1 MKLEECLR
9 NHLRTQR
16 NLETLNHTPKEYI
29 QFLFE
34 LNRVEVGRETPIK
47 IIIGIDGTGSMKKTF

>member
-47 IIIGIDGTGSMKKTF
+47 IIIGIDGTGSM